1 MKTSEIRYLTWRS
14 LEYGTLLFA
23 FIEYSEKLF
32 SQLIDMTFVPNFPEM
47 LSLNNQSLLLF
58 FFLHYNNIF
67 PRSVDVFALELRFDV
82 EGGHA
87 T

>member
-14 LEYGTLLFA
+14 LEYCTLLFA
-23 FIEYSEKLF
+23 FIEYTEQLL
-32 SQLIDMTFVPNFPEM
+32 SQLIDITFVPNFPEM
-47 LSLNNQSLLLF
+47 LSFNNQSLLLF
-58 FFLHYNNIF
+58 FLLYNNICHL
-67 PRSVDVFALELRFDV
+67 SVDVFALELRFDV